1 MKMVP
6 LDKVNEVLEKWSDT
20 LIDKVR
26 ESDGQTVTLDTAI
39 TILDNLQ
46 DDMNRLRSYNVVT
59 REEKK

>member
-20 LIDKVR
+20 LIDRVR
-26 ESDGQTVTLDTAI
+26 NTEGQSVPLETAI
-39 TILDNLQ
+39 DILDNLQ
-46 DDMNRLRSYNVVT
+46 DDMNKLRSYNVVT